1 MTTMRVMKVI
11 QVVLYLTAVSH
22 LAYCRAIQRDLST
35 SAKVSKRSLDCSSN
49 AVLKDISDFNDI
61 FKNLT
66 NGDNIDNIRNETV
79 REQLK
84 SKVAS
89 LYYIRI

>member
-1 MTTMRVMKVI
+1 MKVI

-22 LAYCRAIQRDLST
+22 LVYCRAIQRDLST
-35 SAKVSKRSLDCSSN
+35 YAKVSKRSLNYSSGE
-49 AVLKDISDFNDI
+49 VCKDISYFNDI
-61 FKNLT
+61 FRNLT
-66 NGDNIDNIRNETV
+66 NGDHIDNISNETV